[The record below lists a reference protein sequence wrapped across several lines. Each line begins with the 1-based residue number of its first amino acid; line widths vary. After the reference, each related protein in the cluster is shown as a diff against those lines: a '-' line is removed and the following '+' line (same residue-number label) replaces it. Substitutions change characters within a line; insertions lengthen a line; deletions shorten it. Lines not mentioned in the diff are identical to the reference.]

1 MGQGRDNVKIYLKE
15 NPAFAADI
23 ERQVRENADKL
34 LPGAARRALAA
45 KPKAVD
51 EAPED
56 APEDARDE
64 EDLDEK
70 PARSG
75 GGNIDIA
82 VDDEA

>member
-1 MGQGRDNVKIYLKE
+1 M
-15 NPAFAADI
+15 
-23 ERQVRENADKL
+23 RENADKL

-56 APEDARDE
+56 APDE
-64 EDLDEK
+64 NDLDEK